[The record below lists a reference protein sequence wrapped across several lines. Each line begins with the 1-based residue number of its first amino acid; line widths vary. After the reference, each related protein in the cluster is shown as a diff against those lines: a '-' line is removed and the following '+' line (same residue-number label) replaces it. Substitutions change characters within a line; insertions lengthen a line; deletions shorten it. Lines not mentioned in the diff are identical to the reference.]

1 VLNVVTATDRVLCYS
16 DRIVIDSRVVWTP
29 GEYFYIYFD
38 PGVFVEANTCSKDAM
53 PIIDSDIWPFHI
65 PYETTTSI

>member
-1 VLNVVTATDRVLCYS
+1 VLNVVTATDCVLYYS
-16 DRIVIDSRVVWTP
+16 YRIVINSSVVRTP

-38 PGVFVEANTCSKDAM
+38 PGVFVEASTCSKDAM
-53 PIIDSDIWPFHI
+53 PIIDSNFWPFNI